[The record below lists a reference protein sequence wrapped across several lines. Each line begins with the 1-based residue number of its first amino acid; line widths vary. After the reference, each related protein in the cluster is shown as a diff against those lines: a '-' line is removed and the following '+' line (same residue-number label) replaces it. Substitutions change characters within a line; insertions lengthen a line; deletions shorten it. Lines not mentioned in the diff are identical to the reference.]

1 MAFVLDPGG
10 PAPKRRFARWKIFVA
25 GILIVGACVGGW
37 RYYEYRHEYT
47 IADKEYE
54 ALQAFKPVP
63 KHETGDGHDVVLTP
77 GGDVGTVVQDGDVP
91 VAGPPDAASTD
102 TDVPDAGGG
111 PEDTGGAQVEDP
123 SVTVP
128 DTQTGTEQPALV
140 PLNGSYVC
148 WIEIPGTEV
157 DYPVAHG
164 DDDEYY
170 LTHTFNG
177 TYNKCGSIFLAA
189 GNSGM
194 SDQHVVVYGHNML
207 NGSMFGG
214 LKLYREQEYWEEHPY
229 VYITY
234 ADGSVETYRIFS
246 CYLTDPNDAVYGTSF
261 TADEYKALVSDMIGR
276 ALYNTNIAVPD
287 GAQTLTLS
295 TCANDNTKRFA
306 VNAIRVGD

>member
-10 PAPKRRFARWKIFVA
+10 PAPKRRFARWKIFAACILVA
-25 GILIVGACVGGW
+25 GACVGGW
-37 RYYEYRHEYT
+37 RYYEYRHEYM

-63 KHETGDGHDVVLTP
+63 KYDAGDGTDVVLEP
-77 GGDVGTVVQDGDVP
+77 GYDRSDATDVP
-91 VAGPPDAASTD
+91 VAGPA
-102 TDVPDAGGG
+102 DAGGV
-111 PEDTGGAQVEDP
+111 DTGIPGTDAAVGDTGEAQVEDP

-128 DTQTGTEQPALV
+128 DVSTEAALV

-148 WIEIPGTEV
+148 WIEIPGTEI

-229 VYITY
+229 IYITY

-276 ALYNTNIAVPD
+276 ALYNTSIAVPD
-287 GAQTLTLS
+287 GVQTLTLS

-306 VNAIRVGD
+306 VNAIRVWDQQK